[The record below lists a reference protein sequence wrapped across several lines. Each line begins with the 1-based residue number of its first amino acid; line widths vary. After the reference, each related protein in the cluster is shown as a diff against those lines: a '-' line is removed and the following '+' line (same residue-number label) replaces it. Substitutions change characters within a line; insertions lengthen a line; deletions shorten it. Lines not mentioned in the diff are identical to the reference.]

1 MSLMEADI
9 PKKDLNTEDRL
20 RAEVESL
27 QRQLEEQKRLVAQG
41 AAQTHK
47 AEPPSRMTLGALSLV
62 GVVAVL
68 AAFFAGYLPHHKRE
82 AMLTAEAKSAIEAL
96 PSVTVVS
103 VVRSSGNVSLVLP
116 GSIQALTEAPVLAR
130 ANGYVRKRH
139 ADIGDRVTAGQLLA
153 EIEAPEL
160 DAQVKQ
166 AKSAARQA
174 QSALE
179 QSLANLQQGKTNQE
193 LARVTAQRWSNLEK
207 KGVVSRQEND
217 TYQAQYLAQ
226 SANVEALEKAVA
238 VARDSVSGAEANV
251 GRLTDLQGYKSVRA
265 PFAGV
270 ITLRNVDV
278 GALITESNTL
288 LFRIAQTNV
297 LRTYVNVPQ
306 ADADSVRIGQT
317 ARILFPEVPGR
328 QFTGTVTR
336 TSRALDSAT
345 RTLLTEVQVDNAAG
359 SLLPGM
365 YAQVDLTTPRKDAPL
380 VIPGDTLVVRPD
392 GPQVAM
398 VMADHTIHFQRIELG
413 RDYGDRIEVNSGLQA
428 GQQIVVNPGDTVRE
442 GVKVNSIPLNERP
455 VKPAAPSGGSR

>member
-9 PKKDLNTEDRL
+9 PKKGPSTEERL

-27 QRQLEEQKRLVAQG
+27 QRQLEEQKRLVAQ
-41 AAQTHK
+41 AAPQTHQ

-62 GVVAVL
+62 GVLAVA
-68 AAFFAGYLPHHKRE
+68 AAFFAGYIPHQKRE
-82 AMLTAEAKSAIEAL
+82 SMLTAEAKSAYEAL
-96 PSVTVVS
+96 PAVTVVS
-103 VVRSSGNVSLVLP
+103 VVQSPGKVSLVLP

-130 ANGYVRKRH
+130 ASGYIRKRYV
-139 ADIGDRVTAGQLLA
+139 DIGDRVTAGQLLA

-166 AKSAARQA
+166 AKSAARQV

-179 QSLANLQQGKTNQE
+179 QALANLQQGKTNQE

-226 SANVEALEKAVA
+226 SASVEALEKAVA
-238 VARDSVSGAEANV
+238 AARDSVSGAEANV
-251 GRLTDLQGYKSVRA
+251 VRLVELQGYKMVRA

-306 ADADSVRIGQT
+306 ADADAVHIGQT
-317 ARILFPEVPGR
+317 ARVTFPEVQGR
-328 QFTGTVTR
+328 QFAGTVTR
-336 TSRALDSAT
+336 TSNALDPAT
-345 RTLLTEVQVDNAAG
+345 RTLLTEVQVANAAG

-365 YAQVDLTTPRKDAPL
+365 YAQVDLTTPRKDPPL
-380 VIPGDTLVVRPD
+380 VIPGDTLVVRQD
-392 GPQVAM
+392 GPQVA
-398 VMADHTIHFQRIELG
+398 TIAAGNVIHYQRIELG

-428 GQQIVVNPGDTVRE
+428 GQLVVVNPGDTVRE
-442 GVKVNSIPLNERP
+442 GVKVNPVPLNEKP
-455 VKPAAPSGGSR
+455 AKPAAPSGGSR